1 MTAHYK
7 KYIPTEPKYDFRPI
21 DFSGIANARE
31 FYGYINSDGLRV
43 KPGSLIRSGHLHDA
57 SSKDTEMLA
66 GTYKLGTM
74 IDFRSDAEI
83 RENPDQIVPE
93 AKYIHLPMLDVPS
106 GLDAAKEDDPGRR
119 LYFLASAG
127 LAADTEMYLKLVF
140 GDMSKTAL
148 KQFFGLLLEN
158 SGRRAVL
165 FHSTGGKDRTG
176 VAAALLLSLLGF
188 DDEYII
194 ADYLYTNTA
203 NGSLIRNDLA
213 AVTEYTSD
221 KSRLDRV
228 RRING
233 VQAYLLEFVLS
244 KIRIEYGSVT
254 GFAKESY
261 GLSDDDMNELKRIY
275 LK

>member
-7 KYIPTEPKYDFRPI
+7 KYLPPEPKYDFRPI

-31 FYGYINSDGLRV
+31 FCGYITGDGLRV
-43 KPGSLIRSGHLHDA
+43 KPDSLIRSGHLHDA
-57 SSKDTEMLA
+57 TSKDTELLA
-66 GTYKLGTM
+66 GTYKPGTI

-83 RENPDQIVPE
+83 TEKPDQIVPE
-93 AKYIHLPMLDVPS
+93 AKYIHLPMFDMPS
-106 GLDAAKEDDPGRR
+106 GLDAANEDDPGKR
-119 LYFLASAG
+119 LHFLASAG
-127 LAADTEMYLKLVF
+127 LIAETEMYSKLVF

-148 KQFFGLLLEN
+148 RQFFGILLEN
-158 SGRRAVL
+158 DGKRAVL
-165 FHSTGGKDRTG
+165 FHSASGKDRAG
-176 VAAALLLSLLGF
+176 LAAALLLSLLGF

-203 NGSLIRNDLA
+203 NWSLIRNDLA
-213 AVTEYTSD
+213 AVTEYVSGEGE
-221 KSRLDRV
+221 LDRV

-261 GLSDDDMNELKRIY
+261 GLSDDDIDELKRIY
-275 LK
+275 LN